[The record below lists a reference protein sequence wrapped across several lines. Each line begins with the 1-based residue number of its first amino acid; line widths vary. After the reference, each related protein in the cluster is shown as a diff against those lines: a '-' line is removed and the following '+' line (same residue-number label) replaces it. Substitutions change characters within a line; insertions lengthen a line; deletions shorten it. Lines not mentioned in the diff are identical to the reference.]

1 MTAVRCRRDGY
12 SLMEAIVALFIL
24 SIAASGFLIATQAH
38 IDGVRG
44 LEDRIVGQWVAENRL
59 TELALGDATPDVVRT
74 MGVDW
79 SVRVKRTP
87 TDDADLQAVEIVV
100 SRANASGGTA
110 RLNGFID
117 VGAVS

>member
-1 MTAVRCRRDGY
+1 MTAFRVDRDGY

-59 TELALGDATPDVVRT
+59 TELTLGDATPDVVRS

-79 SVRVKRTP
+79 SVRVQRSP
-87 TDDADLQAVEIVV
+87 TDDADLQALEISV
-100 SRANASGGTA
+100 SRANSTGAAA

-117 VGAVS
+117 VGART